1 MDMKAV
7 FTGLAAG
14 QRPNA
19 DTFSEVF
26 AHMISGDMPEAQ
38 ITAFL
43 LGLEQIGITSAELT
57 IGANVLRNVMS
68 KISAPEGATFTID
81 GAAPSCTTEP
91 AGTVGGTTG

>member
-14 QRPNA
+14 LRLNA

-38 ITAFL
+38 ISALL
-43 LGLEQIGITSAELT
+43 LGLEQIGITAQELT
-57 IGANVLRNVMS
+57 IGA
-68 KISAPEGATFTID
+68 KWTI
-81 GAAPSCTTEP
+81 CF
-91 AGTVGGTTG
+91 